1 LQNGRVS
8 NPLDAITW
16 PRRTDRLL
24 LRRATGDDVGRIG
37 EIRAFD
43 GVSDWLT
50 VDATDRD
57 RFDEHF
63 RRPDRLATAIVI
75 ALDGTLIGDL
85 MFRAENAWA
94 QAEVADA
101 AVGSQAE
108 IGWVLDPAHAG
119 HGYATEAVDGL
130 LRIGFEEL
138 GVRRI
143 VAYCFADNDASWR
156 LMERVGMRRETHTRS
171 DSLHRSGRWLDGY
184 GYAILADDW
193 CRDR

>member
-1 LQNGRVS
+1 MS
-8 NPLDAITW
+8 NPLDAVTW

-24 LRRATGDDVGRIG
+24 LRRATADDVDRIG
-37 EIRAFD
+37 EIRAID

-50 VDATDRD
+50 TDASDRE
-57 RFDEHF
+57 RFDESF
-63 RRPDRLATAIVI
+63 RRPGRLAMAIVVE
-75 ALDGTLIGDL
+75 LDGTIIGDL
-85 MFRAENAWA
+85 MFKSEDAWA
-94 QAEVADA
+94 QAEVEDEAKG
-101 AVGSQAE
+101 VHAE

-130 LRIGFEEL
+130 LRMGFEEV

-143 VAYCFADNDASWR
+143 AAFCFADNEASWR

-193 CRDR
+193 RRDR